1 MQKINILQA
10 MLICLFIAQTKVS
23 AQVKIG
29 GLPGPPVSSAILEL
43 DGGGTKAF
51 RLPIV
56 NSKDELGN
64 LPNPV
69 NGLMVYSNHT
79 HSVHVY
85 TNGFWTELKETPT
98 SYFDL
103 PHYGNYL
110 APNIAVL
117 QVRNA
122 TNGGIGLAG
131 EGTLRGI
138 EGQSLT
144 GSGVL
149 GSSENGTGLYGSSNN
164 GTGIYG
170 TSNNGTAISGYS
182 GSNIGI
188 LANTLSGK
196 AIWANAGV
204 GTAIRGNATLGTA
217 GYFSNA
223 SPVGKAL
230 LIDTGRV
237 GIGALIPTAMLDIDA
252 TRFAASTAFS
262 INGSNPTMNFKHM
275 GALMSIIQQE
285 DNNMVMGTVIGN
297 PSGKFIVQTVGTV
310 KLQVDGSGRTS
321 IGTNAELLGGMVNIN
336 SSILGPTMVLNAAT
350 PAISLRTSNVD
361 RAFIDLENGLQI
373 GTMGTVNQTLFT
385 NNLPRLQ
392 IAGSN
397 GYAVFNN
404 RLGVGESPS
413 TGKFV
418 VDATGDGVAETISVN
433 DENPLI
439 QLKESGVNKGFLQ
452 STLNDVKIGLSATNS
467 TGRFIIRTGGLD
479 RIFVDNLG
487 NLSIGTDAVA
497 VGYRLNVK
505 GRIMGE
511 EIRIQ
516 ALANWPDYVFE
527 PAYNLR
533 PLKEVATH
541 IAQYKHLPGIPAADE
556 VAKEGFD
563 VAAMQAKLLEK
574 IEELTLYL
582 LQANDRIEKLEK
594 ALVEKQQNNK
604 N

>member
-170 TSNNGTAISGYS
+170 TLNNGTAISGYS

-217 GYFSNA
+217 GY
-223 SPVGKAL
+223 
-230 LIDTGRV
+230 
-237 GIGALIPTAMLDIDA
+237 
-252 TRFAASTAFS
+252 
-262 INGSNPTMNFKHM
+262 
-275 GALMSIIQQE
+275 
-285 DNNMVMGTVIGN
+285 
-297 PSGKFIVQTVGTV
+297 
-310 KLQVDGSGRTS
+310 
-321 IGTNAELLGGMVNIN
+321 
-336 SSILGPTMVLNAAT
+336 
-350 PAISLRTSNVD
+350 
-361 RAFIDLENGLQI
+361 QI
-373 GTMGTVNQTLFT
+373 
-385 NNLPRLQ
+385 
-392 IAGSN
+392 
-397 GYAVFNN
+397 
-404 RLGVGESPS
+404 
-413 TGKFV
+413 
-418 VDATGDGVAETISVN
+418 
-433 DENPLI
+433 
-439 QLKESGVNKGFLQ
+439 
-452 STLNDVKIGLSATNS
+452 
-467 TGRFIIRTGGLD
+467 
-479 RIFVDNLG
+479 DNL
-487 NLSIGTDAVA
+487 L
-497 VGYRLNVK
+497 
-505 GRIMGE
+505 
-511 EIRIQ
+511 
-516 ALANWPDYVFE
+516 
-527 PAYNLR
+527 
-533 PLKEVATH
+533 
-541 IAQYKHLPGIPAADE
+541 
-556 VAKEGFD
+556 
-563 VAAMQAKLLEK
+563 
-574 IEELTLYL
+574 
-582 LQANDRIEKLEK
+582 
-594 ALVEKQQNNK
+594 
-604 N
+604 